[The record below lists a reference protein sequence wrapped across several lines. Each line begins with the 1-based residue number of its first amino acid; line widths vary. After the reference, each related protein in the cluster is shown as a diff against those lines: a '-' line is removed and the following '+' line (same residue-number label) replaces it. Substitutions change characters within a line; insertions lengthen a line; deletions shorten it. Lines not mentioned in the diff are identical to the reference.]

1 MKGLV
6 SVIVVRVLAFL
17 LLQIAN
23 GHRICGGC
31 LISKQ
36 LECRWTGGG
45 KGLSAA
51 ELCANHAGRGIPS
64 GGKVFF

>member
-6 SVIVVRVLAFL
+6 SVIVVRVLTFL

-23 GHRICGGC
+23 GHRTCGGC

-45 KGLSAA
+45 KELSAA
-51 ELCANHAGRGIPS
+51 EQCANHAGEGIPA
-64 GGKVFF
+64 GEKVFS